1 MPRSARSQSPGL
13 KIETTVRVSS
23 QATLSTFKPLKRT
36 KIVKAKG
43 RAVFGGG
50 TFGKRGDRHTIGAAR
65 LGARRRDLGGCPAQ
79 SSAAELASCRQLRV
93 RPPGD
98 RPCGPILCD
107 GGGSLACS
115 TPALPASVYMNQ
127 SDRRCQQDWCSCD
140 HRNGFRGCF
149 PFSRGCSWRF
159 ERSK

>member
-1 MPRSARSQSPGL
+1 MPRSARSQSPGS

-50 TFGKRGDRHTIGAAR
+50 
-65 LGARRRDLGGCPAQ
+65 PAQ

-93 RPPGD
+93 S
-98 RPCGPILCD
+98 I
-107 GGGSLACS
+107 
-115 TPALPASVYMNQ
+115 TVALSE
-127 SDRRCQQDWCSCD
+127 D
-140 HRNGFRGCF
+140 F
-149 PFSRGCSWRF
+149 
-159 ERSK
+159 